1 MVYSTLSVKKS
12 NRIATVSLNRP
23 ERFNALNADVIRELA
38 QLADDLDADDE
49 VRAIILTGKGKNF
62 SAGGDLEDFLKSDC
76 TDKRA
81 VMAGARAYDFL
92 ILRLMRL
99 KKPMVAAINGQA
111 IGGGCCLSLCCDIRI
126 AAEDA
131 TLWLPFIRLG
141 LAGAD
146 MGSSWLLPRIVGLGK
161 ANELLLIGDSI
172 SSREALEIGLVNKVV
187 PPDHLLKEA
196 ESFAIK
202 LAAGPPLGLAV
213 TKAALFRSYSTDL
226 ESQLEYEAAAQ
237 GFCLGTEDFQEGLKC
252 LLEKRAPSFKGK

>member
-1 MVYSTLSVKKS
+1 MGYSSLMVEKS
-12 NRIATVSLNRP
+12 NRVATVGINRP
-23 ERFNALNADVIRELA
+23 EKLNALSDKLVDELMR
-38 QLADDLDADDE
+38 LADDLDGDDE

-62 SAGGDLEDFLKSDC
+62 SAGGDLEDFLKFDYG
-76 TDKRA
+76 DKRA
-81 VMAGARAYDFL
+81 VIDSVRAYDLL

-99 KKPMVAAINGQA
+99 TKPMVAAINGQA

-161 ANELLLIGDSI
+161 ASELLLTGDSI
-172 SSREALEIGLVNKVV
+172 SSRKALEIGLVNRVV
-187 PPDHLLKEA
+187 SSDHLLKEA
-196 ESFAIK
+196 ESFAMK
-202 LAAGPPLGLAV
+202 MAAGPPLGLAM
-213 TKAALFRSYSTDL
+213 TKSALFRSYSTDL

-237 GFCLGTEDFQEGLKC
+237 SFCLGTEDFQEGLKC
-252 LLEKRAPSFKGK
+252 LLERRAPSFKGK